1 MSTLPITPIAHAT
14 MHEHVYKRLCDLIL
28 DGSIAPGQMV
38 TINGL
43 AESFGVSAMP
53 VREALKRLTAANALT
68 VVSGRTIGVPNLD
81 AGRLRDLRRVRLL
94 LEPTSTRWAAERV
107 DNAFLADLGDALLEL
122 EKAAAA
128 CDRARFVRCNYR
140 FHFTIYRHAK
150 SDTALNAIEM
160 LWLRVGPSFHLL
172 SKENQYRY
180 SNMMHQAA
188 YDALK
193 NHDAEAA
200 AKAIQSDI
208 EDGMDSLLALLDQP
222 LEE

>member
-1 MSTLPITPIAHAT
+1 MSSLPITPIAHAT
-14 MHEHVYKRLCDLIL
+14 MHEHVYKRLCDLLL

-53 VREALKRLTAANALT
+53 IREALKRLTAANALT

-81 AGRLRDLRRVRLL
+81 ADRIRDMRRVRLL
-94 LEPTSTRWAAERV
+94 LEPAAARWAAERIN
-107 DNAFLADLGDALLEL
+107 DAFIADLAEALSEL
-122 EKAAAA
+122 EKAAADM
-128 CDRARFVRCNYR
+128 DRARFVRSNHR

-150 SDTALNAIEM
+150 SETALSAIEM

-172 SKENQYRY
+172 RKENQYRY

-188 YDALK
+188 FEAFKAGDA
-193 NHDAEAA
+193 DTA

-208 EDGMDSLLALLDQP
+208 EDGMDSLLAIL
-222 LEE
+222 